1 MYLQF
6 IVFFCDRAAKYLVR
20 TGPVVTLEVAKQAA
34 LYHGLATMLNQP
46 SPELSRGKGDGAD
59 LSFDEDDEFS
69 GDDMDFMGIG
79 AAGLSRYNMYQ
90 CNGEMRSSC
99 SSSTLVASDSMHL
112 LSPPRPPED
121 NLRRP
126 TAFPHHLQLQLQ
138 NFHQRQQMNDTE
150 MGQPSYAS
158 YSGKSNVMPRQV
170 TNLKLVRQLSFPQE
184 EDEDGQ
190 DLSLSDST
198 NNLHNN
204 LPLNTTPSSSTAPI
218 NTATASCSNQ
228 MSTSSSP
235 SPSENIANESTVNS
249 CQSRNEIIEI
259 DATNSS
265 QNRIFSSTAR
275 GRDAEDTI
283 VDLDTDENDL
293 ANTNDKVDD
302 DDMKRK
308 KAALV
313 DEINHYCFMKRKAT
327 SFPQCS
333 IQNGIAISPI
343 AASCDDL
350 IGLSSSTSKCKR
362 DSLGKNSTS
371 NSTHYKDKRSTM
383 RATMSASV
391 LLTNTNSISLN
402 DVSSEKKCEEEGEG
416 NSALRDSNYWSSNC
430 STRASST
437 LCSPT
442 STLSSNNAALMRASQ
457 SDSSLARWND
467 SFEAL
472 SRKGLSES
480 ALGVPRVVGSSR
492 LLKFLINTYTT
503 NNNNSQGNED
513 GINAGST
520 KTNDYYGARKS
531 SNTFTFL
538 PSRSKS
544 SDAILSC
551 EFQKRK
557 QLFLSNVYGMN
568 HPR

>member
-1 MYLQF
+1 M
-6 IVFFCDRAAKYLVR
+6 R

-59 LSFDEDDEFS
+59 LSFDEDEFS

-79 AAGLSRYNMYQ
+79 AAGLGRYNMYQ

-121 NLRRP
+121 YLRRP

-138 NFHQRQQMNDTE
+138 NFHQRQQNNDAE
-150 MGQPSYAS
+150 IAGQSSYAS
-158 YSGKSNVMPRQV
+158 YSGSSGKSHAVMPRQV

-204 LPLNTTPSSSTAPI
+204 LPLNTTPSSSNAPI
-218 NTATASCSNQ
+218 NTATASCSTQ

-235 SPSENIANESTVNS
+235 SPSENIPNESTVNS
-249 CQSRNEIIEI
+249 CQSHNEISEI
-259 DATNSS
+259 DARNGS
-265 QNRIFSSTAR
+265 QNRIFSSTESINV
-275 GRDAEDTI
+275 EDSI
-283 VDLDTDENDL
+283 VDHGTDENEL
-293 ANTNDKVDD
+293 ANNDKVENDD

-313 DEINHYCFMKRKAT
+313 DEINRYCFMKRKAT

-343 AASCDDL
+343 AASCADL
-350 IGLSSSTSKCKR
+350 IGLSSSTSNYRR
-362 DSLGKNSTS
+362 DSLGKNSSS
-371 NSTHYKDKRSTM
+371 NITNYKDKRSTM

-402 DVSSEKKCEEEGEG
+402 DVSSPKQCEEEGEG
-416 NSALRDSNYWSSNC
+416 SSALRDSNYWSSNC

-503 NNNNSQGNED
+503 NNNNSQGNGD
-513 GINAGST
+513 GINGGST

-531 SNTFTFL
+531 TNTFTFL

-551 EFQKRK
+551 EFQKK
-557 QLFLSNVYGMN
+557 ENNLFCQICME
-568 HPR
+568 